1 MKAIQITMDEGLL
14 ERLDADEQVRRRGR
28 SALIRQLVSEFLA
41 RRREAAIDAQY
52 RRGYAGF
59 DGLGPD
65 FDGWEE
71 MGVWPED

>member
-28 SALIRQLVSEFLA
+28 SALIRQLVSEFLE